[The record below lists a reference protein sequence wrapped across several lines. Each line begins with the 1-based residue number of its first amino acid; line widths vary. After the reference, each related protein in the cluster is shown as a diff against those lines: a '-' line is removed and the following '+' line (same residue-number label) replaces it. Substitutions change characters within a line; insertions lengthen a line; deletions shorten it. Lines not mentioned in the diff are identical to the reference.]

1 MKIIQKKIED
11 LIPYEFNNKIHW
23 EQQINQIANS
33 IKEFWFTQPIVIDKN
48 NIVVIWHGRLEAS
61 KKLWL
66 EEVPCYIVDELNEK
80 QIKKLRI
87 LDNKLNESER
97 DIGNLKLELDEI
109 GDMNFW
115 DLEME
120 TNELFKDVLVWDEN
134 YWENFSLPSWDKWNL
149 WQITFTLSDEQKQIV
164 ESAIEEVKKTD
175 LYKSMIT
182 YGNDNSNWNALA
194 CIIEQWQQQNK

>member
-120 TNELFKDVLVWDEN
+120 
-134 YWENFSLPSWDKWNL
+134 
-149 WQITFTLSDEQKQIV
+149 I
-164 ESAIEEVKKTD
+164 TD
-175 LYKSMIT
+175 LFPEPQEKWWFQNQEIEP
-182 YGNDNSNWNALA
+182 DDLWNFQHK
-194 CIIEQWQQQNK
+194 CPKCWFEFNE